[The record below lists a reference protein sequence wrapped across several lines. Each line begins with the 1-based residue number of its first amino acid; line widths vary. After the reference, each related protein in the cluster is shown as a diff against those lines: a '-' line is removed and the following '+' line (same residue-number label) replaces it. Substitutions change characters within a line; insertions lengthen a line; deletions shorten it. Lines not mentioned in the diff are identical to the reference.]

1 MLVTHLLGQRAPAH
15 RLHGA
20 RCHTDL
26 ELRQTRELHAI
37 DGAADR
43 VVVDIRVHE
52 ATQEVL
58 VVSFFVNAVNRD
70 FEGAQG
76 LVITGREGIHAA
88 DDPQSP
94 GGRSIGGSRADRR
107 AIDVR
112 GRIRQPLE
120 LLVVNR
126 CVDVRPAI
134 LNLETRLV
142 VLHARL
148 GH

>member
-1 MLVTHLLGQRAPAH
+1 
-15 RLHGA
+15 
-20 RCHTDL
+20 HTDL

-70 FEGAQG
+70 LEGAHR
-76 LVITGREGIHAA
+76 LVIAGREGIHAA

-107 AIDVR
+107 AIDVS
-112 GRIRQPLE
+112 GRIRQPVE

-126 CVDVRPAI
+126 SGDV
-134 LNLETRLV
+134 
-142 VLHARL
+142 
-148 GH
+148 